1 MSWRDEKIESSWQP
15 GFDEAGLS
23 LHETT
28 FVIVD
33 LETTGASPTGGNGI
47 TEIGAVKVCG
57 GELVGEFS
65 TFVNPGIALP
75 EFITNLTGITDQ
87 MLADAPT
94 ITEVFPSF
102 LEFVGPHS
110 EVFLV
115 AHNAPFDM
123 GFLKAAARATGNSWP
138 KYKVLDTVSL
148 ARLLVGYDEIN
159 NYKLGTLATFFNTEV
174 APNHRALD
182 DAKATVEVLHGL
194 LERLGSHDVTTVDNL
209 LQFLKRIP
217 EKRPRFN

>member
-1 MSWRDEKIESSWQP
+1 
-15 GFDEAGLS
+15 
-23 LHETT
+23 
-28 FVIVD
+28 
-33 LETTGASPTGGNGI
+33 
-47 TEIGAVKVCG
+47 
-57 GELVGEFS
+57 
-65 TFVNPGIALP
+65 LP

-217 EKRPRFN
+217 EKKPRFN

>member
-15 GFDEAGLS
+15 GFDEAGLA
-23 LHETT
+23 LQETT

-33 LETTGASPTGGNGI
+33 LETTGAAPTAGNGI
-47 TEIGAVKVCG
+47 TEIGAVKVRG
-57 GELVGEFS
+57 GELIKEFS

-75 EFITNLTGITDQ
+75 AFITNLTGITDE
-87 MLADAPT
+87 MLFDAPD
-94 ITEVFPSF
+94 IHSVFPLF
-102 LEFVGPHS
+102 LEFVGPHTD
-110 EVFLV
+110 VFLV

-123 GFLKAAARATGNSWP
+123 GFLKAAAKTAGHSWP
-138 KYKVLDTVSL
+138 KYRVLDTVSL
-148 ARLLVGYDEIN
+148 SRLLVGYDEVP
-159 NYKLGTLATFFNTEV
+159 NYKLGTLAQFFNTEV

-217 EKRPRFN
+217 EKKPKFN

>member
-47 TEIGAVKVCG
+47 TEIGAVKVHG

-159 NYKLGTLATFFNTEV
+159 NYKLGTLATFFNTDV

-194 LERLGSHDVTTVDNL
+194 LERLGSHDVTTVENL

>member
-1 MSWRDEKIESSWQP
+1 MSWRDKKIESSWQP
-15 GFDEAGLS
+15 GFDEAGLA
-23 LHETT
+23 LQETI

-33 LETTGASPTGGNGI
+33 LETTGSAPTAGNGI
-47 TEIGAVKVCG
+47 TEIGAVKVIG
-57 GELVGEFS
+57 GELIGEFN
-65 TFVNPGIALP
+65 TFVNPGIQLP
-75 EFITNLTGITDQ
+75 EFITKLTGITDA
-87 MLADAPT
+87 MLSEAPD
-94 ITEVFPSF
+94 IHAVFPSF
-102 LEFVGPHS
+102 LEFAGSHT

-123 GFLKAAARATGNSWP
+123 GFLKAAAKIAGYEWP
-138 KYKVLDTVSL
+138 QYRVLDTVSL
-148 ARLLVGYDEIN
+148 ARLLVGYDEVP

-174 APNHRALD
+174 SPNHRALD

-217 EKRPRFN
+217 EKKPKFN

>member
-47 TEIGAVKVCG
+47 TEIGAVKVHG

-159 NYKLGTLATFFNTEV
+159 NYKLGTLATFFNTDV